1 MRLTG
6 SEHAPPVP
14 PAPPS
19 VTAPHGG
26 PAVLRPRRRR
36 TTSGPAGRPSRG
48 VARRTPGAVHG
59 ATGPALGTHR
69 SFGRRRADRHV
80 AHPLPAYVVTSRLPQ
95 TPETRR
101 RVLAAVDHELRTPLT
116 AVLGYVELLL
126 DGEAGRLDEDQ
137 ARMLQRIDANAARLL
152 TVVGTLLD
160 GARDGLQRG
169 EVIDLVGAVVEA
181 LGGADALCAR
191 MPGTSEDDAGRPG
204 SSVPA

>member
-1 MRLTG
+1 M
-6 SEHAPPVP
+6 
-14 PAPPS
+14 
-19 VTAPHGG
+19 
-26 PAVLRPRRRR
+26 
-36 TTSGPAGRPSRG
+36 
-48 VARRTPGAVHG
+48 
-59 ATGPALGTHR
+59 
-69 SFGRRRADRHV
+69 
-80 AHPLPAYVVTSRLPQ
+80 HPLPAYVVASRLPQ

-137 ARMLQRIDANAARLL
+137 ARMLQRIDANAVRLL

-191 MPGTSEDDAGRPG
+191 MPGTSDDDAGRPG